1 MKKGFTNLSTPN
13 LGVQSNLSKS
23 QQNTKSAAAIFT
35 NAPLEKKGPWLCAW
49 KDPLTTIKTVPGC
62 IKLGDIKGDGE
73 ARLLVADQNQKLSV
87 YKGVNIE
94 TEFSLL
100 EVPIALALFYSEVS
114 KNRNIASFAPFLSKV
129 FNFKKL
135 CQTLP

>member
-35 NAPLEKKGPWLCAW
+35 NAALEKKGPWLCAW

-100 EVPIALALFYSEVS
+100 EIPIALALFYSEVS
-114 KNRNIASFAPFLSKV
+114 KNRNNLYFPF
-129 FNFKKL
+129 F
-135 CQTLP
+135 PYGI

>member
-13 LGVQSNLSKS
+13 LGVQSNLSKG
-23 QQNTKSAAAIFT
+23 QQNTKSAAAIFS

-114 KNRNIASFAPFLSKV
+114 KNRNISLISPFLPIV
-129 FNFKKL
+129 FK
-135 CQTLP
+135 

>member
-1 MKKGFTNLSTPN
+1 MKKGTFTNLSTPN
-13 LGVQSNLSKS
+13 LGIQSNLSKS

-73 ARLLVADQNQKLSV
+73 ARLLIADQNQKLLI

-94 TEFSLL
+94 TEITLL
-100 EVPIALALFYSEVS
+100 EVPIALALFYSEIQ
-114 KNRNIASFAPFLSKV
+114 KNRKFLY
-129 FNFKKL
+129 FFE
-135 CQTLP
+135 

>member
-100 EVPIALALFYSEVS
+100 EIPIALALFYSEVS
-114 KNRNIASFAPFLSKV
+114 KNRNILYFPF
-129 FNFKKL
+129 F
-135 CQTLP
+135 PYGI